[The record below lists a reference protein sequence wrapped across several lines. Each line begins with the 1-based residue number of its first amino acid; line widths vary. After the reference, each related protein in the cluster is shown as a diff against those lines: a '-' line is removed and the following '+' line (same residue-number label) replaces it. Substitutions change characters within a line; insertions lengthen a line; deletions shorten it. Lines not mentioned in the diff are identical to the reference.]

1 MGQIFVAKSEKDL
14 QISDKKQGLG
24 IFPVIVALLVLQGSA
39 LSLKGWEERQSSD
52 QAALQALQLRA
63 QVVAEHLD
71 GRVNIVK
78 TTLDQFLGPL
88 EDILALNEA
97 MAGIDLVMPL
107 SLAVNADAGTRERA
121 AAEQALRAGE
131 TDGPMFTTEFG
142 DIAIVSTDGVNVPL
156 IAIGPASE
164 WMPQNVGERRFTLT
178 GPGMLASGNPA
189 LKPIAGTL
197 TPLRSD
203 IVSVDGA
210 PRAAMACVP
219 MQSYAGNICGLAPR
233 PMISVHDITR
243 ILIYVLL
250 LLAPALAIYGL
261 YKLLTGQAKDVAAAL
276 ETERES
282 AEMINLIMDGAQAGF
297 WETTPENDTIKL
309 SDQFISLLGIRNK
322 DPLSI
327 EKFLGLVYVDDRGAV
342 SQALERAREI
352 KTLRAQ
358 FRTQHNGG
366 QTWIE
371 MSGRAVAH
379 GPGNTERFAG
389 IASDNTERKLM
400 DNRLRKTER
409 RLRNA
414 LEGYDGPFAIWDH
427 RKRLLYWNGAYART
441 FNVTEALRAGMGYDT
456 VALARS
462 PSVRQETPSETEPNT
477 ALVHLTNGRW
487 VKLVE
492 RATPEGGLITVGVDV
507 TETTQASNQLNRQ
520 KVKLKRLVSELERSE
535 GHAAELARKYSE
547 EKDRAERAAQS
558 KSAFLTNMSHEL
570 RTPLNAINGF
580 SEILSTELYGPL
592 GDERYK
598 GYASDILMSGKHLL
612 DMINDILDMAKIEAG
627 KMSIELSPIDPIDP
641 VDAAVR
647 MIRRRAE
654 DQNIMMTFDAEDDLP
669 EIAADHRA
677 IRQMSLN
684 LLSNAI
690 KFTESGGR
698 IAVTLRR
705 RDDYLRYA
713 FTDTGVGIPE
723 ADIPRLAKPFEQVN
737 DGSDRHHE
745 GTGLGLALTKAFAE
759 MHGGKLSIASQEGR
773 GTTIAFYLPIESKT
787 AKTVTRESDMAED
800 SSNKPVIEEPQFG
813 T

>member
-1 MGQIFVAKSEKDL
+1 MAKSDKDL
-14 QISDKKQGLG
+14 QLGEKKQGAG

-39 LSLKGWEERQSSD
+39 LALKGWEERQSSD
-52 QAALQALQLRA
+52 TAALQALQLRA
-63 QVVAEHLD
+63 QVVGEHLD
-71 GRVNIVK
+71 GRVNTIK
-78 TTLDQFLGPL
+78 FALDQASGTPSDLQSISDAF
-88 EDILALNEA
+88 D
-97 MAGIDLVMPL
+97 GIDLVIPL
-107 SLAVNADAGTRERA
+107 TQAANTDTGTRERL
-121 AAEQALRAGE
+121 AAEQALQTSA
-131 TDGPMFTTEFG
+131 TDGPMLTTEFG
-142 DIAIVSTDGVNVPL
+142 DIAIVSRNGTSAPL

-164 WMPQNVGERRFTLT
+164 WMPQNVGDRRFILN
-178 GPGMLASGNPA
+178 GPGLLASGNA
-189 LKPIAGTL
+189 NLRTIAGAL
-197 TPLRSD
+197 TPRQSK
-203 IVSVDGA
+203 IVSAKGA
-210 PRAAMACVP
+210 PRAATACVP
-219 MQSYAGNICGLAPR
+219 MQSYAGNICGVAPR
-233 PMISVHDITR
+233 PMISVDDITR
-243 ILIYVLL
+243 VLIYLLL

-261 YKLLTGQAKDVAAAL
+261 YKLFTGQAKDIEAAL
-276 ETERES
+276 DTERES
-282 AEMINLIMDGAQAGF
+282 ADMINLIMDGAQAGF
-297 WETTPENDTIKL
+297 WETTPTDETIIL
-309 SDQFISLLGIRNK
+309 SDQFASLLGMRVNE
-322 DPLSI
+322 PLST
-327 EKFLGLVYVDDRGAV
+327 EKFLGHVFVDDRPSV
-342 SQALERAREI
+342 SQALERALEI
-352 KTLRAQ
+352 KTLRTE

-371 MSGRAVAH
+371 MSGRTVAD
-379 GPGNTERFAG
+379 GTQKAERFAG
-389 IASDNTERKLM
+389 IASDNTERKII
-400 DNRLRKTER
+400 DNRLRRTER

-441 FNVTEALRAGMGYDT
+441 FNVQNALRAGMGYDT
-456 VALARS
+456 VALARA
-462 PSVRQETPSETEPNT
+462 PSVRQETPSDTESNT

-507 TETTQASNQLNRQ
+507 TETTQAANQLNRQ
-520 KVKLKRLVSELERSE
+520 KIKLKRLVAELEHSE
-535 GHAAELARKYSE
+535 GHAAELARKYSD

-580 SEILSTELYGPL
+580 SEILSNELYGPL

-598 GYASDILMSGKHLL
+598 GYAGDILMSGKHLL

-627 KMSIELSPIDPIDP
+627 KMSIELIPIDPIDP

-654 DQNIMMTFDAEDDLP
+654 DQNITMTFEAEDDLP

-690 KFTESGGR
+690 KFTPAGGR

-705 RDDYLRYA
+705 RDNYLRYA

-723 ADIPRLAKPFEQVN
+723 KDIPRLAKPFEQVN

-745 GTGLGLALTKAFAE
+745 GTGLGLALTKSFAE

-773 GTTIAFYLPIESKT
+773 GTTIAFYLPIEST
-787 AKTVTRESDMAED
+787 IAKAEPEPVD
-800 SSNKPVIEEPQFG
+800 EPPKKPIIAEPQFG